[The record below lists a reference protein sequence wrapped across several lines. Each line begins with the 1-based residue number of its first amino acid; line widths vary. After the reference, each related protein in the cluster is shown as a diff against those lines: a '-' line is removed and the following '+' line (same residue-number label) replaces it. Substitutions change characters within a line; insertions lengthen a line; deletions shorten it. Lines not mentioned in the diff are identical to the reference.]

1 MDNLL
6 AITKVLGEE
15 NEKRFKDAVTDL
27 LIEQVKDDLENMSN
41 YLIDWEELFEEIRA
55 EIKEEFRDKVRT
67 KYMKAAEE
75 KLSEVFGENHMM
87 RNENEDI

>member
-1 MDNLL
+1 MEELL

-41 YLIDWEELFEEIRA
+41 YLIDWEELFDEIRA
-55 EIKEEFRDKVRT
+55 EIKEEFREKVRT

-75 KLSEVFGENHMM
+75 KLSEVFGESDIA
-87 RNENEDI
+87 RNET

>member
-1 MDNLL
+1 MEKIL
-6 AITKVLGEE
+6 AITKLLGEE

-41 YLIDWEELFEEIRA
+41 YLIDWEELFDEIRA
-55 EIKEEFRDKVRT
+55 EIKEEFREKVRT

-75 KLSEVFGENHMM
+75 KLSEVFGENDMA
-87 RNENEDI
+87 ENET

>member
-1 MDNLL
+1 MEELL

-41 YLIDWEELFEEIRA
+41 YLIDWEELFDEIRA
-55 EIKEEFRDKVRT
+55 EIKEEFREKVRT
-67 KYMKAAEE
+67 MYMKAAEQ
-75 KLSEVFGENHMM
+75 KLSEVFCESDIA
-87 RNENEDI
+87 RNET